1 MTQMNLSMKQKQ
13 NSREEKL
20 VVSKREGIGGGM
32 KWKIGVSRYKF
43 LHTEWTSNKVLVQST
58 GSYI

>member
-1 MTQMNLSMKQKQ
+1 MNLSMKQKQ

-32 KWKIGVSRYKF
+32 EWKIGVSRYKF
-43 LHTEWTSNKVLVQST
+43 LRTEWTSNKVLVQST